1 MGSLVHKKVSNST
14 TKIIR
19 KTKNKFRCSLRS
31 VQKTAVKSESLFKFN
46 KRAGRHLSNEGND
59 SIFGKKLI

>member
-46 KRAGRHLSNEGND
+46 KRAD
-59 SIFGKKLI
+59 IFQMKEMILFLGKKLI